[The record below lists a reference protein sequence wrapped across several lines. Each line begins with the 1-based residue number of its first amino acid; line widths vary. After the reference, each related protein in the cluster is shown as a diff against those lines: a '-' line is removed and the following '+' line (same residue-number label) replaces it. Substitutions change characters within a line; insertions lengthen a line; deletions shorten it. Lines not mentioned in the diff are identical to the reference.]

1 MNAQRPTRNQARELA
16 REKARE
22 MRIAGSARD
31 KRKRIF
37 VQLGLGL
44 AAVAVIGSLAAVILT
59 QFQPAGPGP
68 LNMQS
73 DGIKISSGDIAV
85 PTQALPSDASPVATP
100 ANAPDVA
107 DITLFVDYLCPIC
120 GQFEAANAS
129 AMDDLL
135 SRGAAT
141 VEIHPIAILT
151 NRSQGTQYS
160 LRAANAA
167 ACMANYYPNNFLT
180 FHKSLFANQPDEGTP
195 GLTDEQLI
203 GLAQQ
208 AGAGPEISACI
219 NDQEFKDWVKASTE
233 RSISGDVAINNLDKK
248 FHGVTGT
255 PTIVING
262 KQYNP
267 SYDPTLASPFNTEEF
282 LRAVVTAAGTT
293 QP

>member
-44 AAVAVIGSLAAVILT
+44 AAVAVIGSLAAVIVT

-120 GQFEAANAS
+120 GQFEAANAP
-129 AMDDLL
+129 AIDDLL
-135 SRGAAT
+135 ARGAAT

-167 ACMANYYPNNFLT
+167 ACMANYYPNDFLT
-180 FHKSLFANQPDEGTP
+180 FHKSLYANQPGEGTP

-203 GLAQQ
+203 GFAQQ
-208 AGAGPEISACI
+208 AGAGSDIAACI

-233 RSISGDVAINNLDKK
+233 RAISGDVAINNLDKK

>member
-85 PTQALPSDASPVATP
+85 PTQSLPSDASPVATP

-129 AMDDLL
+129 VIDDLL
-135 SRGAAT
+135 ARGAAT

-167 ACMANYYPNNFLT
+167 ACMANYYPNSFLT
-180 FHKSLFANQPDEGTP
+180 FHKALYANQPGEGTP
-195 GLTDEQLI
+195 GLTDDQLI
-203 GLAQQ
+203 GFAQQ
-208 AGAGPEISACI
+208 AGAGPDIASCI

-233 RSISGDVAINNLDKK
+233 RAISGDVAINNLDKK

-262 KQYNP
+262 MQYNP